1 MAGSV
6 VPPSWTTV
14 FGGGHFVGAL
24 LAAVA
29 SGPAAGSAADALAA
43 AELDVAQS
51 DAFSVFEVFLC
62 RRCFPLAF
70 SWGGIFGAAGPCCPR
85 LAAGDA
91 GAGLGAP
98 TGGARG
104 APRVL

>member
-62 RRCFPLAF
+62 RRCLPLAF
-70 SWGGIFGAAGPCCPR
+70 CWGDILVAAGR
-85 LAAGDA
+85 RGSESAAEENVSQVGR
-91 GAGLGAP
+91 
-98 TGGARG
+98 AR
-104 APRVL
+104 